1 MSIIVH
7 DLILIIAI
15 IFLVLGEGYT
25 FGIIRTFGAQ
35 DKKFSINFTK
45 AKTNFCLGL
54 HYSDDNNYLCVNAK
68 RNL

>member
-1 MSIIVH
+1 M
-7 DLILIIAI
+7 
-15 IFLVLGEGYT
+15 LGEGYT

-35 DKKFSINFTK
+35 DKKFSIHFTK